1 MFTVFILLL
10 LAIFIAYR
18 IHEAISAWRLAQ
30 GIKEFKE
37 RGFKGAIP
45 PSNPT
50 PLEFK
55 TGLVLS
61 FIIISAIGMNILD
74 DRFIPYFIGGLLVA
88 PFIPIFFFRSDIPEE
103 TPDAPGGWLVNY
115 IDPMKCE
122 WWIKENPVA
131 LWEYGYKQYGR
142 IMVASIVNIVI
153 YATLIVLVILT
164 PNA

>member
-10 LAIFIAYR
+10 LVIFIAYR
-18 IHEAISAWRLAQ
+18 VHEAISAWRLTK

-45 PSNPT
+45 PFSPT

-55 TGLVLS
+55 AGLALS
-61 FIIISAIGMNILD
+61 FIIITAIATKMLD
-74 DRFIPYFIGGLLVA
+74 DHIIPYFIGGLLVA
-88 PFIPIFFFRSDIPEE
+88 PFIPIFFRSDIPEE
-103 TPDAPGGWLVNY
+103 TPDVPGGWLVNY

-131 LWEYGYKQYGR
+131 LWDYGYKQYGR
-142 IMVASIVNIVI
+142 IMVASIVNVVI
-153 YATLIVLVILT
+153 YVTLIVLVVLSH
-164 PNA
+164 NV